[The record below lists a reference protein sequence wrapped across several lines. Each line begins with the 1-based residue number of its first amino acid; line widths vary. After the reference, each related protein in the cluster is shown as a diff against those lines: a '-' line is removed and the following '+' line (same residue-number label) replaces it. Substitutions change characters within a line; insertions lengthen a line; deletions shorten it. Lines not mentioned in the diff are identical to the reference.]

1 MPFYSTILELFLLF
15 AVLTG
20 GIKPFVYTFYYLLD
34 VIKIQR

>member
-1 MPFYSTILELFLLF
+1 MSFYSIILELFLLF

-20 GIKPFVYTFYYLLD
+20 GIKPFVCTFYHLLD